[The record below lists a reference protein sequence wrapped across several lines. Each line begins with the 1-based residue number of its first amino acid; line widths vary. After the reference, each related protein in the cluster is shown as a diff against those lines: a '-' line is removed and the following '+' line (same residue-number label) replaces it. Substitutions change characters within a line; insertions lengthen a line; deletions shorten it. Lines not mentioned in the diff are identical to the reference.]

1 MKRPLTL
8 ALFAALGGY
17 YLVPFVAMQLA
28 SVGVYRRGSGLKPEV
43 ALTFDDGPDPDV
55 TPQILDALEAAGARG
70 TFFVLG
76 EQVRKHPELV
86 RQMLERGHELGVHGD
101 THRAAWLRTPWDT
114 LQDMRKGLQA
124 LLEVTGFRP
133 RLGENGT
140 YRASPRFFRPAHG
153 VYTAATWLGLRQ
165 TGLEAA
171 GWTIEA
177 HDWHAQF
184 TPDDVL
190 ERILSALEPGGVVV
204 MHDASLGAKNCVQV
218 LPRLLEQMKKRGY
231 TAKTLSEMH
240 GLRMGGLRDVMQRL
254 STAQDRAWDR
264 KNGIDALTQHSSG
277 LLRIG
282 LGSFPGVPGSSVPA
296 GTPYAEIHLHSPRLV
311 GVAEKP
317 MVALRQFKFSLGE
330 VARALEHSPRYAQ
343 AQGIYAVTFYAGI
356 LKSLGFQVSN
366 APNDW
371 ANRFGGLANNALR
384 WIYSSRPNRNIL
396 IPQLAWMPRKELMR
410 RYGKKEE
417 LRSRGGEEVRR

>member
-101 THRAAWLRTPWDT
+101 THRAAWLRTPWET
-114 LQDMRKGLQA
+114 LRDMRKGLEA
-124 LLEVTGFRP
+124 LLEVTGSKP
-133 RLGENGT
+133 Q
-140 YRASPRFFRPAHG
+140 FFRPAHG
-153 VYTAATWLGLRQ
+153 VYTGATWLGLRQ
-165 TGLEAA
+165 TALEAA
-171 GWTIEA
+171 GWTVEA

-190 ERILSALEPGGVVV
+190 ERVLSHLEPGGVVV

-218 LPRLLEQMKKRGY
+218 LPRLLEEMKKRGY
-231 TAKTLSEMH
+231 LAKTLSEMH
-240 GLRMGGLRDVMQRL
+240 GLRTGGLRDVMQRL

-264 KNGIDALTQHSSG
+264 KNGIDALIQHSSG
-277 LLRIG
+277 LLRVG
-282 LGSFPGVPGSSVPA
+282 LGKFPGASGSSVAP
-296 GTPYAEIHLHSPRLV
+296 GTPYAELHLHSPRLV

-330 VARALEHSPRYAQ
+330 VAHALEHNPRYEGVE
-343 AQGIYAVTFYAGI
+343 GIYAVTFYAGI
-356 LKSLGFQVSN
+356 LKSLGFEVSS
-366 APNDW
+366 APNGW
-371 ANRFGGLANNALR
+371 ANFMGGLANNALR
-384 WIYSSRPNRNIL
+384 WIYSSRPNRDIL
-396 IPQLAWMPRKELMR
+396 IPQLAWMTREELMR
-410 RYGKKEE
+410 RYAKKGE
-417 LRSRGGEEVRR
+417 LRSSGVRG

>member
-1 MKRPLTL
+1 M
-8 ALFAALGGY
+8 
-17 YLVPFVAMQLA
+17 
-28 SVGVYRRGSGLKPEV
+28 
-43 ALTFDDGPDPDV
+43 
-55 TPQILDALEAAGARG
+55 
-70 TFFVLG
+70 
-76 EQVRKHPELV
+76 
-86 RQMLERGHELGVHGD
+86 
-101 THRAAWLRTPWDT
+101 
-114 LQDMRKGLQA
+114 
-124 LLEVTGFRP
+124 
-133 RLGENGT
+133 
-140 YRASPRFFRPAHG
+140 
-153 VYTAATWLGLRQ
+153 
-165 TGLEAA
+165 
-171 GWTIEA
+171 
-177 HDWHAQF
+177 
-184 TPDDVL
+184 
-190 ERILSALEPGGVVV
+190 
-204 MHDASLGAKNCVQV
+204 
-218 LPRLLEQMKKRGY
+218 
-231 TAKTLSEMH
+231 
-240 GLRMGGLRDVMQRL
+240 
-254 STAQDRAWDR
+254 
-264 KNGIDALTQHSSG
+264 
-277 LLRIG
+277 
-282 LGSFPGVPGSSVPA
+282 PGSSVPA